1 MKTLTTLHEKIVQR
15 ERIELSGQSSTTIA
29 FGLFIVF
36 SIISCFIGYLIL
48 SSQGFSYAFFGVVA
62 FSLTGMIYLLS
73 IIWKIIGSAY
83 IKGDMLIVK
92 YLFGKFKVTELR
104 SIRGIKTVKLLG
116 LRLTSIRYKIDGS
129 LHKVI
134 IVGNANYLEDPKVII
149 NSIRKVA

>member
-1 MKTLTTLHEKIVQR
+1 MKTIATLHEKMVQC
-15 ERIELSGQSSTTIA
+15 ERIELSGQSSTFIA

-36 SIISCFIGYLIL
+36 TIISFFIGYYVLAT
-48 SSQGFSYAFFGVVA
+48 QGLNVAFFTVVA
-62 FSLTGMIYLLS
+62 FFLTGMIYLLS

-104 SIRGIKTVKLLG
+104 SIRGIKTIKLVG

-129 LHKVI
+129 MHKVI
-134 IVGNANYLEDPKVII
+134 IVGNANYLEDPKVVI